1 MHSPLGQRFLAGKGI
16 PLPQAP
22 NLAQAK
28 VPGQSLSV
36 FIRGQENVFFRWQ
49 LGRTACYELFSH
61 LWHSLP
67 LMGSNALAQMNFIGP
82 GSTPQG
88 DYLRG
93 VGVACARHRDW
104 QPPDSHRQLH
114 QRRDGD
120 PNQRVHLRMPHE
132 RKPHECRTPRRGWRR
147 EPRSCLTR
155 SATRIAQHPEA
166 RDVRK
171 GDALNEVLKQLNN
184 PKIQESASRSN
195 AVPLSVDEVRQ
206 IPFKLG
212 AKGVRRFSIA
222 RLTAKGKGK
231 WPEAF
236 QDNRFDVDRRRFE
249 KALDSVLE
257 QQYKKDVQLE
267 SINVLK
273 KAIDNLEYRLEQVV
287 GKISDTLYF
296 EARERLKEMRETFEM
311 LKYTDIEL
319 ALGELDRYAGTTVND
334 LRVFM
339 LRHNLQF
346 ADADNPEEREL
357 FPQLYAKLG
366 EQRDRVSQGL
376 AVQDDAPKN

>member
-1 MHSPLGQRFLAGKGI
+1 MLRAFLTPLALLA
-16 PLPQAP
+16 
-22 NLAQAK
+22 
-28 VPGQSLSV
+28 
-36 FIRGQENVFFRWQ
+36 
-49 LGRTACYELFSH
+49 
-61 LWHSLP
+61 
-67 LMGSNALAQMNFIGP
+67 LMGSNAQAQMNFIGP

-93 VGVACARHRDW
+93 VGVAALGIGVGSHQMAIANSINADTAMRINEYIYGCLMNENRMNAEHRA
-104 QPPDSHRQLH
+104 
-114 QRRDGD
+114 G
-120 PNQRVHLRMPHE
+120 MAE
-132 RKPHECRTPRRGWRR
+132 RAKELSNKIR
-147 EPRSCLTR
+147 E
-155 SATRIAQHPEA
+155 RIAQHPEA

-171 GDALNEVLKQLNN
+171 GNALNEVLKQLNN

-231 WPEAF
+231 WPVAF
-236 QDNRFDVDRRRFE
+236 QDNRFDHERRQFE
-249 KALDSVLE
+249 KALDNALE
-257 QQYKKDVQLE
+257 QQDTSDMQLQSIKAVQKTIDDLE
-267 SINVLK
+267 S
-273 KAIDNLEYRLEQVV
+273 RLEQVV
-287 GKISDTLYF
+287 GKIADKLYF
-296 EARERLKEMRETFEM
+296 EARERLKEMRETVEM
-311 LKYTDIEL
+311 LKATDIER

>member
-1 MHSPLGQRFLAGKGI
+1 MLRAILTPLALLA
-16 PLPQAP
+16 
-22 NLAQAK
+22 
-28 VPGQSLSV
+28 
-36 FIRGQENVFFRWQ
+36 
-49 LGRTACYELFSH
+49 
-61 LWHSLP
+61 
-67 LMGSNALAQMNFIGP
+67 LMGPSALAQMNFIGP
-82 GSTPQG
+82 GSTAEG

-93 VGVACARHRDW
+93 VGVAALGIGIGSHQMAIANSINAETAIRINEYVFACLMNENRMNAEHREAMAQKDKELYNKI
-104 QPPDSHRQLH
+104 RQ
-114 QRRDGD
+114 
-120 PNQRVHLRMPHE
+120 
-132 RKPHECRTPRRGWRR
+132 
-147 EPRSCLTR
+147 
-155 SATRIAQHPEA
+155 RIAQHPEA

-171 GDALNEVLKQLNN
+171 GDSLNLVLEELNN
-184 PKIQESASRSN
+184 PKIQDNVSRSN
-195 AVPLSVDEVRQ
+195 AVPMSVDEVRR

-231 WPEAF
+231 WPVAF
-236 QDNRFDVDRRRFE
+236 QDNRFDHERRQFE
-249 KALDSVLE
+249 KALDNALE
-257 QQYKKDVQLE
+257 QQYKSDMQLQSIKAVQKTIDDLE
-267 SINVLK
+267 S
-273 KAIDNLEYRLEQVV
+273 RLEQVV
-287 GKISDTLYF
+287 GKISDKLYF
-296 EARERLKEMRETFEM
+296 EARERLKEMRETVEM
-311 LKYTDIEL
+311 LKTTDIEQ